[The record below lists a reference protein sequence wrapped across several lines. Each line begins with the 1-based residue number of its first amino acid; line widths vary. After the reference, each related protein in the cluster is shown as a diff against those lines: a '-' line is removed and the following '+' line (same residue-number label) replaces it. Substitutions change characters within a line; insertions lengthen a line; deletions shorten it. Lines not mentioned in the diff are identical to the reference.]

1 MTRWLRRILFGAILV
16 AGIGYLL
23 YARWFRPIPVTGFEA
38 AAADLVV
45 EVMGTG
51 TVEART
57 STVVSAKI
65 QGRVVDLAV
74 DQGDSIES
82 GQVVA
87 RLDDSDLARQVE
99 IAQANVEAAEASL
112 DRLRA
117 DQGRAQAV
125 LRQARREDERIRQA
139 FEQGA
144 ANESETDKSEEQ
156 VAIAQADIA
165 RSEAAIAEGQK
176 LLIAARKTLE
186 YQQARLDD
194 TVIRAPFDG
203 LIVRRDRDP
212 GDIVVPGSSI
222 YIIIAVDE
230 IWVSAWVDETA
241 MAVLAAGQP
250 ARVVLRSEP
259 EHPYPGYVVRLGRE
273 TDPETREFI
282 VDVAIE
288 RLPEQ
293 WAIGQ
298 RAEAFIETERLEHVL
313 VAPLTFVT
321 VVEGERGVFV
331 HRNGRAVWT
340 RCEFGTRGRD
350 MIEIREGIEPGD
362 VLIRLAD
369 PQPRAELNDGRRI
382 VLE

>member
-1 MTRWLRRILFGAILV
+1 MTRWLRRILFTAILV
-16 AGIGYLL
+16 VGVGYLL
-23 YARWFRPIPVTGFEA
+23 YARWLRPIPVTGFETA
-38 AAADLVV
+38 PADLVV

-65 QGRVVDLAV
+65 QGRVVELSF
-74 DQGDSIES
+74 DQGDSVEL

-87 RLDDSDLARQVE
+87 RLDDSDLGRQVE
-99 IAQANVEAAEASL
+99 IAQANAEAADASL

-117 DQGRAQAV
+117 DQARAQAV
-125 LRQARREDERIRQA
+125 LRQARREDERIRRA
-139 FEQGA
+139 YEQGA
-144 ANESETDKSEEQ
+144 ATETEVDKSEEQ
-156 VAIAQADIA
+156 VAIAQADVA
-165 RSEAAIAEGQK
+165 RSEAAIAEGRK
-176 LLIAARKTLE
+176 LIIAARKTLE

-222 YIIIAVDE
+222 YLVIAMDE

-241 MAVLAAGQP
+241 MAALGPNQP
-250 ARVVLRSEP
+250 TRVVLRSEP
-259 EHPYPGYVVRLGRE
+259 DQPYPGHVVRLGRE

-298 RAEAFIETERLEHVL
+298 RAEAFIETERLEQVL
-313 VAPLTFVT
+313 IAPLTFVS
-321 VVEGERGVFV
+321 VVDGERGVFI
-331 HRNGRAVWT
+331 HRDGRAAWT
-340 RCEFGTRGRD
+340 QCKFGTRGRE
-350 MIEIREGIEPGD
+350 MIEIREGIEPGA
-362 VLIRLAD
+362 VLVRLAD
-369 PQPRAELNDGRRI
+369 PQPRVELSDGRRI
-382 VLE
+382 VVE

>member
-1 MTRWLRRILFGAILV
+1 MARWLRRILFVLLLV

-23 YARWFRPIPVTGFEA
+23 YARWFRPIPATGFEVNSST
-38 AAADLVV
+38 LVI
-45 EVMGTG
+45 EMMGTG

-65 QGRVVDLAV
+65 QGRLRTLAI
-74 DQGDSIES
+74 DQGEHVEA

-87 RLDDSDLARQVE
+87 SLDDSDLARQVE
-99 IAQANVEAAEASL
+99 IAQANVEAAEAGL

-117 DQGRAQAV
+117 DRTRTDAV
-125 LRQARREDERIRQA
+125 LRRVQREDERIRDA
-139 FEQGA
+139 FDRGA
-144 ANESETDKSEEQ
+144 ANDTEIDNSVEQ
-156 VAIAQADIA
+156 VAVAQADSA
-165 RSEAAIAEGQK
+165 RAEAAIAEGQK
-176 LLIAARKTLE
+176 LLIVARKTLG

-222 YIIIAVDE
+222 YHVIALEE

-241 MAVLAAGQP
+241 MAALAPDQP

-259 EHPYPGYVVRLGRE
+259 DHPYPGHVVRLGRE
-273 TDPETREFI
+273 TDRETREFI

-288 RLPEQ
+288 RLPKQ

-298 RAEAFIETERLEHVL
+298 RAEVYIETARIEDVL
-313 VAPLTFVT
+313 IMPLTFVA
-321 VVEGERGVFV
+321 VVEGQRGVLL
-331 HRNGRAVWT
+331 HHDGRAVWT
-340 RCEFGTRGRD
+340 PCDFGTRGRE
-350 MIEIREGIEPGD
+350 MIEVREGIDSGD
-362 VLIRLAD
+362 VLVRLAD
-369 PQPRAELNDGRRI
+369 PAPRVELSDGRRI
-382 VLE
+382 RIE

>member
-1 MTRWLRRILFGAILV
+1 MARWIRRLLFGAIIIVGL
-16 AGIGYLL
+16 GYLL
-23 YARWFRPIPVTGFEA
+23 YARWVRPLPVVGFEVA
-38 AAADLVV
+38 RGTLVV
-45 EVMGTG
+45 EMMGTG

-65 QGRVVDLAV
+65 QGRLLELAV
-74 DQGDSIES
+74 DQGDLVET

-99 IAQANVEAAEASL
+99 IAHANVEAAEAGL

-117 DQGRAQAV
+117 DRARTEAVLHRAQ
-125 LRQARREDERIRQA
+125 REDERVHA
-139 FEQGA
+139 ASDQGA
-144 ANESETDKSEEQ
+144 ATETEVDASTER
-156 VAIAQADIA
+156 VAVAQADAA
-165 RSEAAIAEGQK
+165 RAEAAIAEGQK

-194 TVIRAPFDG
+194 TVIRASFSG

-222 YIIIAVDE
+222 YRLIALEE

-241 MAVLAAGQP
+241 MAALAPDQP
-250 ARVVLRSEP
+250 ARVVVRSEP
-259 EHPYPGYVVRLGRE
+259 DHPYPGHVVRLGRE

-288 RLPEQ
+288 RLPKQ

-298 RAEAFIETERLEHVL
+298 RAEVYIETDRIEDVL
-313 VAPLTFVT
+313 MVPLTFVA
-321 VVEGERGVFV
+321 VVEGQRGALV
-331 HRNGRAVWT
+331 HRDGRAVWT
-340 RCEFGTRGRD
+340 PCEFGMRGRET
-350 MIEIREGIEPGD
+350 IELREGIDAGD
-362 VLIRLAD
+362 VLVRLAD
-369 PQPRAELNDGRRI
+369 PAPRVELSDGRRI
-382 VLE
+382 RIE